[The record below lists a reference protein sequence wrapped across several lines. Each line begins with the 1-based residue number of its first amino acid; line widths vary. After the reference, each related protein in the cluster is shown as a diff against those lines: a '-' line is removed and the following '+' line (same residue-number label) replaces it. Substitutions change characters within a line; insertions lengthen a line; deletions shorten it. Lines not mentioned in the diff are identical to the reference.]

1 MKYKEDWRSI
11 GFVSITLLMLIL
23 PLTIELTTWES
34 VLWVATSSL
43 LCFIVT
49 SINHNHTHNSVF
61 LSSTYN
67 QIYAVLLSLC
77 TGFPSSSV
85 IASHIY
91 NHHVYQGA
99 KEDCLRTEIAGRGY
113 GFIRIARFVINA
125 LRNITQMKVN
135 NKLVELSQSK
145 KKSLLIE
152 KNFLII
158 FALLTLV
165 FFTDD
170 VIVFIYIPWFI
181 GVVMIIG
188 VNLLQHDGCQPS
200 SEFNHS
206 RNFTGGFANW
216 LFFNTGYH
224 TAHHEKCSAHWSE
237 LPSIHD
243 RIKINIKEALNQKSI
258 MKFLITHYTISK
270 KLPHI

>member
-1 MKYKEDWRSI
+1 
-11 GFVSITLLMLIL
+11 
-23 PLTIELTTWES
+23 
-34 VLWVATSSL
+34 
-43 LCFIVT
+43 
-49 SINHNHTHNSVF
+49 
-61 LSSTYN
+61 
-67 QIYAVLLSLC
+67 
-77 TGFPSSSV
+77 
-85 IASHIY
+85 
-91 NHHVYQGA
+91 
-99 KEDCLRTEIAGRGY
+99 
-113 GFIRIARFVINA
+113 
-125 LRNITQMKVN
+125 
-135 NKLVELSQSK
+135 
-145 KKSLLIE
+145 
-152 KNFLII
+152 
-158 FALLTLV
+158 
-165 FFTDD
+165 
-170 VIVFIYIPWFI
+170 
-181 GVVMIIG
+181 MIIG